1 MRDVP
6 IHAMWKRPIA
16 FVVDRTIAT
25 KLLACFGLLIA
36 VGLCGGW
43 LTYGSLLNIEASDRS
58 ATHSHEVLSTT
69 RTVWIGILK
78 QESDV
83 RAYLLTGDRGFL
95 DKAQASDKALKA
107 TLARIEALTAA
118 NLAQKAR
125 VGNLAAAI
133 QVWQHEVFDG
143 LAADA
148 KTVSISAAFGAD
160 GPLNVI
166 LTHLGEIS
174 SEEEKTLARRDET
187 RSNAFAAAYRIG
199 MLQPIHQ
206 LMLAAILGYALHRLL
221 ARPIQRL
228 TEATR
233 RLANGDTSIA
243 IPNTQWKEEIGA
255 ISRALAVFQKAV
267 AATADLRVEQQA
279 MRERAAGERAGL
291 MRSMADRFEDV
302 VGRIVTDVSSA
313 AIEMQA
319 SAESLLGFADWTSRE
334 VKSVAGATKKA
345 SATMQAIAG
354 DTKGLTQAVGQL
366 NERMAYSTEVARQAV
381 VEADR
386 TTTSIKELELSA
398 TQVGRIV
405 DLINGIAR
413 QTNLLALNATI
424 EAARAGDAGRGFAV
438 VASEVK
444 ALADQTA
451 QSTVE
456 IRGQI
461 EAIRS
466 AASGAGGAISQIS
479 RTIAEMAQVTR
490 EMTVALETQGSATH
504 DMMLGTQASAGLT
517 ADVSAQLDKVS
528 EGAVTTGT
536 AATRLLSSAQSLAR
550 QSTVLHDEA
559 RSFATSV
566 RAG

>member
-1 MRDVP
+1 MTPGFRE
-6 IHAMWKRPIA
+6 MSKRVISW
-16 FVVDRTIAT
+16 VVDRTIAT
-25 KLLACFGLLIA
+25 KLTTCLGLILA
-36 VGLCGGW
+36 VGLCGCW
-43 LTYGSLLNIEASDRS
+43 LTYQRLRNIDASDRS
-58 ATHSHEVLSTT
+58 ASRSHEVLSTT
-69 RTVWIGILK
+69 RTVWIDVLK

-83 RAYLLTGDRGFL
+83 RAFLLTGDRSFL
-95 DKAQASDKALKA
+95 DRAQASDEALKA
-107 TLARIEALTAA
+107 TLARMEALTAA
-118 NLAQKAR
+118 NSAQRAR
-125 VGNLAAAI
+125 SVELSSAI
-133 QVWQHEVFDG
+133 QAWQHEVFDG

-160 GPLNVI
+160 GSLNVI
-166 LTHLGEIS
+166 LKHLQEVS
-174 SEEEKTLARRDET
+174 AAEEKILDQRDDT
-187 RSNAFAAAYRIG
+187 RSEAFASAYQIG
-199 MLQPIHQ
+199 TLQPAIEF
-206 LMLAAILGYALHRLL
+206 MLAAALGYALHRLL

-233 RLANGDTSIA
+233 RLAEGDTSIA

-267 AATADLRVEQQA
+267 ADSARLRGEQQEL
-279 MRERAAGERAGL
+279 RERAAGERADL
-291 MRSMADRFEDV
+291 MVSMADRFEEV
-302 VGRIVTDVSSA
+302 VGRIVTDVSSS
-313 AIEMQA
+313 AIEMQT

-334 VKSVAGATKKA
+334 VTTVAGTTKTA
-345 SATMQAIAG
+345 SATMQTIAS
-354 DTKGLTQAVGQL
+354 DTEGLTHAVGQL

-386 TTTSIKELELSA
+386 TTASIKNLELSA

-438 VASEVK
+438 VAGEVK
-444 ALADQTA
+444 ALADQTS
-451 QSTVE
+451 QSTAD

-490 EMTVALETQGSATH
+490 EMTDALENQGSATH
-504 DMMLGTQASAGLT
+504 DMMLGTQATAGLT
-517 ADVSAQLDKVS
+517 AKVSAQLEKVS

-559 RSFATSV
+559 RSFVASV

>member
-1 MRDVP
+1 M
-6 IHAMWKRPIA
+6 AW
-16 FVVDRTIAT
+16 VVDRTIAT
-25 KLLACFGLLIA
+25 KLLACFGLIIA

-43 LTYGSLLNIEASDRS
+43 FTFQSLIRIEASDRS
-58 ATHSHEVLSTT
+58 AIRSHEVLGTT

-83 RAYLLTGDRGFL
+83 RAYLLTGDRSFL
-95 DKAQASDKALKA
+95 DRAQASDKELKV
-107 TLARIEALTAA
+107 TLTRIKMLTAA
-118 NLAQKAR
+118 NRDQQAR
-125 VGNLAAAI
+125 FVELAASI
-133 QVWQHEVFDG
+133 GVWQHEVFDG

-166 LTHLGEIS
+166 LKHLGTIA
-174 SEEEKTLARRDET
+174 SEEEKILDQRDES
-187 RSNAFAAAYRIG
+187 RSEAFAAAYRTG
-199 MLQPIHQ
+199 LFQPVVE
-206 LMLAAILGYALHRLL
+206 MTLAALLAYALHRLL
-221 ARPIQRL
+221 ARPIRRL

-233 RLANGDTSIA
+233 RLADGDTSIA
-243 IPNTQWKEEIGA
+243 IPNTHWKEEIGA
-255 ISRALAVFQKAV
+255 ISRALAGFQKAL
-267 AATADLRVEQQA
+267 ADTAQLRGEQQV
-279 MRERAAGERAGL
+279 MRERAADERAGL
-291 MRSMADRFEDV
+291 MFSMADRFEEV
-302 VGRIVTDVSSA
+302 VGRIVTDVSSSA
-313 AIEMQA
+313 MEMQS

-334 VKSVAGATKKA
+334 VKTVAGTTKMA
-345 SATMQAIAG
+345 SSTMQTIAS
-354 DTKGLTQAVGQL
+354 DTGSLTRAVGQL

-386 TTTSIKELELSA
+386 TTASIKNLEASA

-461 EAIRS
+461 EAIRT

-490 EMTVALETQGSATH
+490 EMTDALESQGGATH
-504 DMMLGTQASAGLT
+504 DMMLGTQATAGLT
-517 ADVSAQLDKVS
+517 AEVSAQLEKVS

-536 AATRLLSSAQSLAR
+536 AATRLLASAQSLAR

-559 RSFATSV
+559 RSFVTSV

>member
-1 MRDVP
+1 
-6 IHAMWKRPIA
+6 MWHHVISW
-16 FVVDRTIAT
+16 VVDRTIAT
-25 KLLACFGLLIA
+25 KLMACFGLIIA
-36 VGLCGGW
+36 VGLFGG
-43 LTYGSLLNIEASDRS
+43 LITYRSLSHIEATDRS
-58 ATHSHEVLSTT
+58 AIGSHEVLDTT
-69 RTVWIGILK
+69 KTVWIGILK

-83 RAYLLTGDRGFL
+83 RGFLLTGDRSFL
-95 DKAQASDKALKA
+95 DRAQASDKALKVS
-107 TLARIEALTAA
+107 LTHIKMLTTG
-118 NLAQKAR
+118 NQLQQGR
-125 VGNLAAAI
+125 VADLSGAI

-148 KTVSISAAFGAD
+148 KTVSISAAYGAD

-166 LTHLGEIS
+166 LKHLEDIAV
-174 SEEEKTLARRDET
+174 EEGRILQERDDV
-187 RSNAFAAAYRIG
+187 RAQAFASAYRISG
-199 MLQPIHQ
+199 LEPVAEFI
-206 LMLAAILGYALHRLL
+206 LAALLAFALHHLL
-221 ARPIQRL
+221 ARPIKRL
-228 TEATR
+228 TDAMR
-233 RLANGDTSIA
+233 RLAGGNTA
-243 IPNTQWKEEIGA
+243 IIIPHTHWKDEIGA
-255 ISRALAVFQKAV
+255 ISNALAVFQKAV
-267 AATADLRVEQQA
+267 ADTGRLRGEQQD

-291 MRSMADRFEDV
+291 MLSMADRFEEV
-302 VGRIVTDVSSA
+302 VGRIVADVSSS

-334 VKSVAGATKKA
+334 VKTVAGTTKKA
-345 SATMQAIAG
+345 SATMQTIAG
-354 DTKGLTQAVGQL
+354 DTQSLTHAVGRL
-366 NERMAYSTEVARQAV
+366 NERMAYSTDVARQAV
-381 VEADR
+381 SEADR
-386 TTTSIKELELSA
+386 TTASIHDLEASA

-456 IRGQI
+456 IRGQM
-461 EAIRS
+461 EAIRA
-466 AASGAGGAISQIS
+466 AASGAGGAIGQIS

-490 EMTVALETQGSATH
+490 EMTDALENQGTATH
-504 DMMLGTQASAGLT
+504 DMMLGTQATAGLT
-517 ADVSAQLDKVS
+517 AEVSAQLEKVS

-536 AATRLLSSAQSLAR
+536 AATRLLSSAQSLAQ

-559 RSFATSV
+559 RSFVTSV

>member
-1 MRDVP
+1 
-6 IHAMWKRPIA
+6 MWKRAISW
-16 FVVDRTIAT
+16 VVDRTIAT
-25 KLLACFGLLIA
+25 KLTTCFGLIIA
-36 VGLCGGW
+36 VGLCCGG
-43 LTYGSLLNIEASDRS
+43 LTFQSLLNIEASDRS
-58 ATHSHEVLSTT
+58 AILSHEVLSTT
-69 RTVWIGILK
+69 KTVWIGILK

-83 RAYLLTGDRGFL
+83 RAYLLTGDRSFL
-95 DKAQASDKALKA
+95 DQAQASDKALKA
-107 TLARIEALTAA
+107 TLARIETLTAA
-118 NLAQKAR
+118 NPAQQARFGQLA
-125 VGNLAAAI
+125 GAI
-133 QVWQHEVFDG
+133 QLWQHEVFDG

-174 SEEEKTLARRDET
+174 SEEEKILGRRDET
-187 RSNAFAAAYRIG
+187 RSGAFAAAYRIG
-199 MLQPIHQ
+199 MLEPFVE
-206 LMLAAILGYALHRLL
+206 LMLAALLGFALHRLL
-221 ARPIQRL
+221 ARPIRRL

-233 RLANGDTSIA
+233 RLAEGDTSIA
-243 IPNTQWKEEIGA
+243 IPNTRWKEEIGA

-267 AATADLRVEQQA
+267 ADTANLRGEQQQ

-291 MRSMADRFEDV
+291 MRSMADRFEEV
-302 VGRIVTDVSSA
+302 VGRIVNDVSSS
-313 AIEMQA
+313 AIEMQS
-319 SAESLLGFADWTSRE
+319 SAEALLGFADWTSRE
-334 VKSVAGATKKA
+334 VKTVAGTTKEA
-345 SATMQAIAG
+345 SATMQTIAN
-354 DTKGLTQAVGQL
+354 DTQGLTHAVGQL

-381 VEADR
+381 FEADR
-386 TTTSIKELELSA
+386 TTASIRNLELSA

-444 ALADQTA
+444 ALADQTS

-461 EAIRS
+461 EAIRN

-490 EMTVALETQGSATH
+490 EMTDALENQGGATH
-504 DMMLGTQASAGLT
+504 DMMLGTQATAGLT
-517 ADVSAQLDKVS
+517 AEVSAQLEKVS
-528 EGAVTTGT
+528 EGAVTTGS

-550 QSTVLHDEA
+550 QSAVLHDEA